1 MGYTGALLKPH
12 DPASPLD
19 IPMKRTACLGYAA
32 FRPGKKDLIGV
43 PLISLAE
50 ERELA
55 GIDGTTKGDLTKGSA
70 SHGDFDTDNMTQARD
85 STTSGG
91 SKNFRNA
98 WKNVDIEERYSAA
111 KQIILNRGQSEE
123 MLVQLVQSKLAA
135 RVNSYAEQQIKVRKL
150 FESFDLNGDG
160 VLDEDEFRECLER
173 INIQLDDVSVL
184 TLFAFFDE
192 NRTGLIRWEDFQS
205 NAMVQNPK
213 GGTAVLP
220 KAINMTQKY
229 LQPL

>member
-70 SHGDFDTDNMTQARD
+70 SHGDLDMDNMTQARD

-91 SKNFRNA
+91 FKNFRNA

-111 KQIILNRGQSEE
+111 KQTILNRGQSEE
-123 MLVQLVQSKLAA
+123 MLVQLIQSKLAA